1 MKLYITKYSGK
12 ILDSKIAQPI
22 YVHYREN
29 CKKLQ
34 AVYKT
39 DTQSIPNSG
48 IQEINFDGKEKLFS
62 MLKLLGKFKVCMECE
77 YSEMVESYEHIYFNI
92 SNEESFLKEAIAEYD
107 RLNQS

>member
-1 MKLYITKYSGK
+1 MKLYITKYSSK

-22 YVHYREN
+22 YIHYRGN

-34 AVYKT
+34 ADYVT

-62 MLKLLGKFKVCMECE
+62 MLKLLGKFIVCMECE
-77 YSEMVESYEHIYFNI
+77 YSEMVGSYDRINVNI
-92 SNEESFLKEAIAEYD
+92 ENEESFLKEAIAEYD
-107 RLNQS
+107 RINKS